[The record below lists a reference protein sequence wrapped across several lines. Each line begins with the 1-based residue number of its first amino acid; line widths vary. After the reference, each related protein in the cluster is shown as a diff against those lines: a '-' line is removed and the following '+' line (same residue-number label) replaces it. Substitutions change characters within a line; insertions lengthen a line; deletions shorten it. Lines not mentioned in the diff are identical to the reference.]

1 MVFFF
6 PFDENVS
13 VMVWNGYIYIKNP
26 LEGVIFQSY
35 RNPDLNRTFPY
46 FVFDVSGNAFS
57 T

>member
-26 LEGVIFQSY
+26 LEGVILQSY